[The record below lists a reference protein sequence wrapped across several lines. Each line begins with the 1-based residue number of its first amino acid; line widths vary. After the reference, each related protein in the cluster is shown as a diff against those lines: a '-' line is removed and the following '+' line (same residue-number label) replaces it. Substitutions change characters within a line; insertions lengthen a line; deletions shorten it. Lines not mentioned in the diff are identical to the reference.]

1 MYIKRINSPIYHNYF
16 IVIYSSSDLNKITN
30 DGRKTSESRLLF
42 FLINDIETSK
52 NGVCKNYIIT
62 VNG

>member
-1 MYIKRINSPIYHNYF
+1 MYIKRINSPIYYNYF

-42 FLINDIETSK
+42 FLINDIETSL
-52 NGVCKNYIIT
+52 IR
-62 VNG
+62 